1 MRPAPEAR
9 PVLIPGRFIAALVLA
24 RILLPLVLLAPPW
37 EFHRD
42 ELLYFAMGDHLELR
56 MQFPPFIAAVARLS
70 SALLGDTVWA
80 ARVPAALAGGALTL
94 VVLLL
99 VRRLGGGRYAALTA
113 WLALI
118 AAPVFVRPSVLFQ
131 PVIFDQLW
139 TALAVS
145 ALALAAR
152 DARPQRWVW
161 VGVALGLGL
170 LTKASAVMYGAVI
183 LGVTVVHPRLRSQL
197 GTRWPWIAA
206 ALALFLGSPSV
217 LGQVRHGWPFLAQ
230 LRVLEAGQLQHT
242 SALGTVGGQL
252 LLLGAAS
259 VLALAALGAAARSA
273 VSGRDEGSAEL
284 QTEGLGVAAQVAALF
299 AVGLLAT
306 VLWRGGK
313 DYYAAPGHPVL
324 LAIGAVWL
332 TERLGRVGRAGL
344 LLGLGAGAIVLLP
357 LGIPLLRPEAMVRY
371 SAWIG
376 AGTRTNQG
384 GTLALPQDYADMLG
398 WHRQAEAVAE
408 VYRGLTP
415 GDQLVTTIAGGN
427 YGQTGALAM
436 YRHRY
441 HLPYPVSSAGDFH
454 AWGPGER
461 RGDVLIVAASP
472 DALPDLERLYAE
484 VEVVRRLTDERR
496 VSEEQEVHIF
506 LCRRPRAPIAEV
518 WPSIGPEW
526 D

>member
-1 MRPAPEAR
+1 M
-9 PVLIPGRFIAALVLA
+9 
-24 RILLPLVLLAPPW
+24 
-37 EFHRD
+37 
-42 ELLYFAMGDHLELR
+42 
-56 MQFPPFIAAVARLS
+56 
-70 SALLGDTVWA
+70 
-80 ARVPAALAGGALTL
+80 
-94 VVLLL
+94 
-99 VRRLGGGRYAALTA
+99 
-113 WLALI
+113 
-118 AAPVFVRPSVLFQ
+118 
-131 PVIFDQLW
+131 IFDQLW
-139 TALAVS
+139 TAIAIS
-145 ALALAAR
+145 ALVLAAR
-152 DARPQRWVW
+152 DARPERWVW

-206 ALALFLGSPSV
+206 ALALVLGSPSV

-484 VEVVRRLTDERR
+484 VEVVGRLTDERR